1 MGALGSATPG
11 NFTSAATKRI
21 SFAPK
26 SISPEIIDKNLPA
39 SMPVKRGSI
48 PASPVPS
55 KVRKSLLRTPS
66 AYEPL
71 KELNESSDS
80 RRSSSI
86 GASGSRKRKESP
98 RKSKSLSPKKTIV
111 KSAHSEVVN
120 NENLFETAVNASAIE
135 SQMSARKFITPRR
148 SRVSIRTESPD
159 SSLDSISVFLTPEG
173 KTPATAKVARSTV
186 TSAVKVTKQS
196 PQNMSIRDNNSSSVS
211 GKKISPASA
220 IKRSPMQKSD
230 SKNPSKVASPMAIS
244 PLTKKNIVSRGSVA
258 PTPRTT
264 NMRVELLKKTVK
276 SSTTAADSTQKGAT
290 KKMNPEGRKSTLMGK
305 KVASSKTPGSMTW
318 ADIAKKRLTPK
329 IAGNGQRVVSKLI
342 KGKRSIKIR
351 PRQKKVRKLSHQ
363 VSLSL
368 YFFKKSCWL
377 KSKPAFS
384 TKYFLTKD
392 QIDVRFFSL
401 SKIGT

>member
-1 MGALGSATPG
+1 
-11 NFTSAATKRI
+11 
-21 SFAPK
+21 
-26 SISPEIIDKNLPA
+26 
-39 SMPVKRGSI
+39 MPVKRGSI

-148 SRVSIRTESPD
+148 SRVSIKTESPD

-196 PQNMSIRDNNSSSVS
+196 PQNLSIRDNSSVS

-351 PRQKKVRKLSHQ
+351 PRQKKVRKLSQQ

-368 YFFKKSCWL
+368 YFLLKKTCLL

-384 TKYFLTKD
+384 TKYFFTKD
-392 QIDVRFFSL
+392 QIDVRFFQYQRLELNKYDEIS
-401 SKIGT
+401 